1 MGHANRRIKSQS
13 LIKRLSL
20 LFGGEGEIRTSS
32 QIGNRMLLMPHGTKH
47 RPNADVEASFVPRA
61 GIKNSFEHIPPR
73 ADIAS
78 GRRHCPMSSPRR
90 FPPPAR
96 QRAALVGQ
104 VLTKTSTIYFVDK
117 TPSHFRNLRKC
128 SAKPRSQRLLGR
140 FNEQGSAVHHLC
152 ARRNGCHSRLILC
165 ARLWGPGG
173 CLRRAAPWSR
183 IRARH
188 TAIPPGSARPAIRPT
203 SRRAAIRGISTR
215 GPIRGISRD
224 AAIRPTSH
232 RPIWSASRRVLIA
245 PIDR

>member
-1 MGHANRRIKSQS
+1 
-13 LIKRLSL
+13 L
-20 LFGGEGEIRTSS
+20 
-32 QIGNRMLLMPHGTKH
+32 
-47 RPNADVEASFVPRA
+47 RPVA
-61 GIKNSFEHIPPR
+61 I
-73 ADIAS
+73 IAE
-78 GRRHCPMSSPRR
+78 CLPRR
-90 FPPPAR
+90 FPPPGR
-96 QRAALVGQ
+96 QRAGLVGQ
-104 VLTKTSTIYFVDK
+104 VLTKTSTIYFADK

-128 SAKPRSQRLLGR
+128 SARPRSQRILGR
-140 FNEQGSAVHHLC
+140 FNEQGSAVHHLY

-183 IRARH
+183 LRIRARH
-188 TAIPPGSARPAIRPT
+188 TAIPAGSARAAIRPT

-232 RPIWSASRRVLIA
+232 RPIWSASRRILIA

>member
-1 MGHANRRIKSQS
+1 MQTWRRV
-13 LIKRLSL
+13 
-20 LFGGEGEIRTSS
+20 SS
-32 QIGNRMLLMPHGTKH
+32 PAPGSRIVLQ
-47 RPNADVEASFVPRA
+47 
-61 GIKNSFEHIPPR
+61 HIPPR

-78 GRRHCPMSSPRR
+78 GRHHCPMSSPRR
-90 FPPPAR
+90 FPPPGR

-104 VLTKTSTIYFVDK
+104 VLTKTSTIYFADK

-128 SAKPRSQRLLGR
+128 SVMPRSQRLLGR

-152 ARRNGCHSRLILC
+152 ARRNGSHSRLILC
-165 ARLWGPGG
+165 ARLWAPGG
-173 CLRRAAPWSR
+173 CLRRAATSWSRLR

-203 SRRAAIRGISTR
+203 SRCAAIRGISTR

-224 AAIRPTSH
+224 APIRPTSH

>member
-1 MGHANRRIKSQS
+1 
-13 LIKRLSL
+13 
-20 LFGGEGEIRTSS
+20 LFTDGFKERASVSVTVTL
-32 QIGNRMLLMPHGTKH
+32 R
-47 RPNADVEASFVPRA
+47 ADVE
-61 GIKNSFEHIPPR
+61 
-73 ADIAS
+73 
-78 GRRHCPMSSPRR
+78 RRHSARKVCKMRQRAEERR
-90 FPPPAR
+90 GVGARSLNIELQAALNPADDRKIERPPGR

-104 VLTKTSTIYFVDK
+104 VLTKTSTIYFADK

-128 SAKPRSQRLLGR
+128 SARPRSQRILGR
-140 FNEQGSAVHHLC
+140 FNEQGSAVHHLY

-183 IRARH
+183 LRIRARH
-188 TAIPPGSARPAIRPT
+188 TAIPAGSARAAIRPT